1 MCVCDGDGDGD
12 GGGAKTR
19 SSKFYNGTAVYIF
32 HGNLHDVEKCFLVS
46 NTKMFPLKVAF
57 KLIPLAKLKEK
68 FFHLLFSITAP
79 MLRKLLSMSS
89 NKKLNWIG
97 KFATEWKCYLIFK
110 VNGFPLNYGE

>member
-1 MCVCDGDGDGD
+1 MYDGDGDG

-19 SSKFYNGTAVYIF
+19 SSEFYNGTAVYIF

-89 NKKLNWIG
+89 NKKPNWIG
-97 KFATEWKCYLIFK
+97 EFAICC
-110 VNGFPLNYGE
+110 